1 MKWTFNTLTPNVLY
15 TFGGLLVAL
24 IVATTVAFLLSKW
37 KKESD
42 FTELKLRI
50 RTWWLLVG
58 LIAAVLLST
67 IELSILFFALVS
79 VLALYEF
86 LSLITLR
93 KPDRKVLWVPF
104 LVIPIQYLW
113 VYQEW
118 YGMFIVF
125 IPVYA
130 FLFFPLAMVSVGETR
145 GFLHAVGSLQWGLMT
160 CVFSISHGA
169 YLMVLPQEGN
179 PAGGG
184 PGLVLFLLILT
195 QFNDVAQYIW
205 GKLLG
210 KHPVTPTVSPK
221 KTVEGLL
228 GGLITTTT
236 LSYFLA
242 PLLTPLNM
250 AEALGAGLLISFA
263 GFVGDVTV
271 SAVKRDIQV
280 KDSGSLLPGHGG
292 ILDRIDSLTFTAP
305 LFFHFIYY
313 FRY

>member
-15 TFGGLLVAL
+15 TFGGILAAL
-24 IVATTVAFLLSKW
+24 ILATAVAAALAHI
-37 KKESD
+37 KKDSD

-67 IELSILFFALVS
+67 VELSIVFFALIS

-86 LSLITLR
+86 LSLIELR

-104 LVIPIQYLW
+104 LVIPVQYLW
-113 VYQEW
+113 VYMEW
-118 YGMFIVF
+118 YGMYIIF

-130 FLFFPLAMVSVGETR
+130 FLFFPLAMVSIGETR
-145 GFLHAVGSLQWGLMT
+145 GFLRAVGTLQWGLMT

-169 YLMVLPQEGN
+169 YLMVLPAETN

-184 PGLVLFLLILT
+184 PGLVLFLLLLT

-210 KHPVTPTVSPK
+210 RHPITPRVSPK
-221 KTVEGLL
+221 KTVEGFL
-228 GGLITTTT
+228 GGLVTTTV

-242 PLLTPLNM
+242 PFLTPLSLY
-250 AEALGAGLLISFA
+250 EALGAGLLIGFS
-263 GFVGDVTV
+263 GFVGDVTL

-280 KDSGSLLPGHGG
+280 KDSGTILPGHGG
-292 ILDRIDSLTFTAP
+292 ILDRVDSLTFTAP

>member
-15 TFGGLLVAL
+15 TFGGILAGLVLAS
-24 IVATTVAFLLSKW
+24 IVAFALAKI
-37 KKESD
+37 KKDSD
-42 FTELKLRI
+42 FTELRLRI
-50 RTWWLLVG
+50 NTWWVLVG

-67 IELSILFFALVS
+67 IELSILFFALIS

-86 LSLITLR
+86 LSLIDLR
-93 KPDRKVLWVPF
+93 KPDRKILWVPF
-104 LVIPIQYLW
+104 LVIPLQYFW
-113 VYQEW
+113 VYERW

-130 FLFFPLAMVSVGETR
+130 FLFFPLAMVSIGETR
-145 GFLHAVGSLQWGLMT
+145 GFLKAVGTLQWGLMT

-169 YLMVLPQEGN
+169 FLMVLPQEKN

-184 PGLVLFLLILT
+184 PGLVLYLLLLT

-210 KHPVTPTVSPK
+210 RHPITPRVSPK
-221 KTVEGLL
+221 KTVEGFL
-228 GGLITTTT
+228 GGLVTTVV

-242 PLLTPLNM
+242 PLLTPLNLY
-250 AEALGAGLLISFA
+250 ESLGAGLLIGFS
-263 GFVGDVTV
+263 GFVGDVTL

-280 KDSGSLLPGHGG
+280 KDSGSMLPGHGG

>member
-15 TFGGLLVAL
+15 TFGGILTALLLATAVAAIL
-24 IVATTVAFLLSKW
+24 AYI
-37 KKESD
+37 KKDSD

-67 IELSILFFALVS
+67 VELSIVFFALIS

-86 LSLITLR
+86 LSLIELR

-113 VYQEW
+113 VYMEW
-118 YGMFIVF
+118 YGMYIVF

-130 FLFFPLAMVSVGETR
+130 FLFFPLAMVSIGETR
-145 GFLHAVGSLQWGLMT
+145 GFLRAVGTLQWGLMT

-169 YLMVLPQEGN
+169 YLMVLPPETN

-184 PGLVLFLLILT
+184 PGLVLFLLLLT

-205 GKLLG
+205 GKL
-210 KHPVTPTVSPK
+210 
-221 KTVEGLL
+221 
-228 GGLITTTT
+228 
-236 LSYFLA
+236 
-242 PLLTPLNM
+242 
-250 AEALGAGLLISFA
+250 
-263 GFVGDVTV
+263 
-271 SAVKRDIQV
+271 
-280 KDSGSLLPGHGG
+280 
-292 ILDRIDSLTFTAP
+292 
-305 LFFHFIYY
+305 
-313 FRY
+313 

>member
-1 MKWTFNTLTPNVLY
+1 MKWTYNTLTPNVLY
-15 TFGGLLVAL
+15 TFGGILAALVLATL
-24 IVATTVAFLLSKW
+24 IAFLLTRL

-42 FTELKLRI
+42 FTELTLRI

-67 IELSILFFALVS
+67 IELSILFFALIS

-86 LSLITLR
+86 LSLIELR

-104 LVIPIQYLW
+104 LVIPLQYFW
-113 VYQEW
+113 IYERW

-130 FLFFPLAMVSVGETR
+130 FLFFPLVMVFVGETK
-145 GFLHAVGSLQWGLMT
+145 GFLKSIGTIQCGLMT

-184 PGLVLFLLILT
+184 PGLVLFLLLLT

-210 KHPVTPTVSPK
+210 KHPITPTVSPK
-221 KTVEGLL
+221 KTVEGFL
-228 GGLITTTT
+228 GGLVTTTV
-236 LSYFLA
+236 LAYFLA
-242 PLLTPLNM
+242 PLLTPLSLY
-250 AEALGAGLLISFA
+250 ESLGAGLLIAFS
-263 GFVGDVTV
+263 GFVGDVTL

-280 KDSGSLLPGHGG
+280 KDSGNMLPGHGG